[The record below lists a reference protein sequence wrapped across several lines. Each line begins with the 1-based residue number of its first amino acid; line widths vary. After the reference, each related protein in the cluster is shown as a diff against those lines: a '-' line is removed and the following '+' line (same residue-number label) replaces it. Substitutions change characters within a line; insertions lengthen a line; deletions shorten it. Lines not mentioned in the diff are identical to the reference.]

1 VAAPNRIISLNLG
14 MQTVGMAEFRTSST
28 GGLVLNSFKLT
39 ELLAD
44 PSAEA
49 SRIAQ
54 MKIAIQEMGDAY
66 KLKGLRVNYSIPA
79 QSVFTRFV
87 KLPAVGAEKV
97 DQIIT
102 FEAQQNVPFPID
114 EVVWDYQ
121 LVGGQPEKLEVVL
134 VAIKADLLDD
144 LNNAVEDSGLKTNV
158 VDVAPMAL
166 YNAFRYNYSD
176 MSGCSLLIDI
186 GSRTT
191 NLIFV
196 EPNKVFSRSIPI
208 GGSTISAAIAKD
220 FNEPFGASEE
230 RKRALG
236 FVSLGGAYAEPS
248 DPDVAR
254 VSKMIRNSM
263 TRLHAEIS
271 RSISFYR
278 SQQGGSQPARVF
290 LAGGSVSLPYMREF
304 FAEKLQMPIEFF
316 NALRNVAVG
325 NDVNLEEAGKSAHVL
340 GELVG
345 LSLRSMSECP
355 MELNLQPAS
364 VVKAHKLAQKRPYI
378 VLAGLCVLLS
388 LAGWWLY
395 FQRAT
400 QVESA
405 VIGELQQKIAPLKQ
419 KETQFQ
425 NTRKEIQAAQATA
438 APFIEAVN
446 ERGYWV
452 AILDELNARLPERY
466 VWITQ
471 FEPITIS
478 GDKATPLMSAETGA
492 THSAEIPTPPPVGPG
507 GPRGQGEARQIFGL
521 RLHGLYLESPTEA
534 GVVDQFA
541 KNLEDSPLVSKVTVV
556 TRATPTQTEW
566 AYDYELQV
574 ELKTAIKPQ

>member
-1 VAAPNRIISLNLG
+1 
-14 MQTVGMAEFRTSST
+14 
-28 GGLVLNSFKLT
+28 
-39 ELLAD
+39 
-44 PSAEA
+44 
-49 SRIAQ
+49 
-54 MKIAIQEMGDAY
+54 
-66 KLKGLRVNYSIPA
+66 
-79 QSVFTRFV
+79 
-87 KLPAVGAEKV
+87 
-97 DQIIT
+97 
-102 FEAQQNVPFPID
+102 
-114 EVVWDYQ
+114 
-121 LVGGQPEKLEVVL
+121 PEKLEVVL

-236 FVSLGGAYAEPS
+236 FVSLGGAYSEPS

-466 VWITQ
+466 V
-471 FEPITIS
+471 
-478 GDKATPLMSAETGA
+478 
-492 THSAEIPTPPPVGPG
+492 
-507 GPRGQGEARQIFGL
+507 
-521 RLHGLYLESPTEA
+521 
-534 GVVDQFA
+534 
-541 KNLEDSPLVSKVTVV
+541 
-556 TRATPTQTEW
+556 
-566 AYDYELQV
+566 
-574 ELKTAIKPQ
+574 

>member
-1 VAAPNRIISLNLG
+1 
-14 MQTVGMAEFRTSST
+14 MQTLGLAEFRTNST
-28 GGLVLNSFKLT
+28 GGLVLNNFKLT

-44 PSAEA
+44 PAAEG
-49 SRIAQ
+49 SRLAQ
-54 MKIAIQEMGDAY
+54 MKLTVTEMVQGM
-66 KLKGLRVNYSIPA
+66 KVGGERVNYSIPA

-87 KLPAVGAEKV
+87 KLPSVGVEKV

-121 LVGGQPEKLEVVL
+121 LVGGEENKMEVVL
-134 VAIKADLLDD
+134 VAIKADLLDG
-144 LNNAVEDSGLKTNV
+144 LNDTVEASGLKTNV

-208 GGSTISAAIAKD
+208 GGSTITAAVAKD
-220 FNEPFGASEE
+220 FNEAFGASEE
-230 RKRALG
+230 KKKAVG

-254 VSKMIRNSM
+254 VSKMVRNTM

-278 SQQGGSQPARVF
+278 AQQAGSQPARVF
-290 LAGGSVSLPYMREF
+290 LAGGSTSLPYMREF
-304 FAEKLQMPIEFF
+304 FHEKLQLPIEFF
-316 NALRNVAVG
+316 NPLRNVSVG
-325 NDVNLEEAGKSAHVL
+325 SQVNLEEAGKSAHVL

-345 LSLRSMSECP
+345 LSLRSISECP

-364 VVKAHKLAQKRPYI
+364 VVKAHKLAEKRPYV

-395 FQRAT
+395 FQRAA
-400 QVESA
+400 QVETIVDA
-405 VIGELQQKIAPLKQ
+405 QLAEKIAPLKQ
-419 KETQFQ
+419 KETQFAAL
-425 NTRKEIQAAQATA
+425 RKEIEAEQETA
-438 APFIEAVN
+438 APYLQAVQ

-452 AILDELNARLPERY
+452 SVLNDFNARLPERFI
-466 VWITQ
+466 WITT
-471 FEPITIS
+471 FEPVTFT
-478 GDKATPLMSAETGA
+478 GTTATPLMSAEGPAVRVAEPAAARPNARGA
-492 THSAEIPTPPPVGPG
+492 AAGKPV
-507 GPRGQGEARQIFGL
+507 FGV
-521 RLHGLYLESPTEA
+521 RLHGLYLENTNEA
-534 GVVDQFA
+534 GVVDLFE
-541 KNLEDSPLVSKVTVV
+541 KNLQQSPFVSKVTVAV
-556 TRATPTQTEW
+556 RATPTQTEW
-566 AYDYELQV
+566 AYDYELHV
-574 ELKTAIKPQ
+574 ELKEGINPQ

>member
-1 VAAPNRIISLNLG
+1 
-14 MQTVGMAEFRTSST
+14 MQTIGLAEFRTSSS
-28 GGLVLNSFKLT
+28 GGLVLNHFKLT

-44 PSAEA
+44 PSAEGT
-49 SRIAQ
+49 RLAQ
-54 MKIAIQEMGDAY
+54 MKIAVQEMFEGL
-66 KLKGLRVNYSIPA
+66 KLKGGRVNYTIPA

-87 KLPAVGAEKV
+87 RLPSVGVDQV

-121 LVGGQPEKLEVVL
+121 LVGGQEDKMEVVL

-144 LNNAVEDSGLKTNV
+144 LNDAVEACGLKANV

-208 GGSTISAAIAKD
+208 GGSAVTAAIAKD
-220 FNEPFGASEE
+220 FNEPFGAAEE
-230 RKRALG
+230 RKKAVG
-236 FVSLGGAYAEPS
+236 FVSLGGAYAEAS

-278 SQQGGSQPARVF
+278 SQQSGSQPARVF
-290 LAGGSVSLPYMREF
+290 LCGGSTSLSYMKEF

-316 NALRNVAVG
+316 NPLRNVAVG
-325 NDVNLEEAGKSAHVL
+325 NDVNMEEAGRSAHVL

-345 LSLRSMSECP
+345 LSLRSISECP

-364 VVKAHKLAQKRPYI
+364 VVKAQSLSQKRPYL
-378 VLAGLCVLLS
+378 VLAGLCLLLS

-400 QVESA
+400 QVETT
-405 VIGELQQKIAPLKQ
+405 VIGELDRKIAPLKQ
-419 KETQFQ
+419 KETQIQ
-425 NTRKEIQAAQATA
+425 AAAKEIQAAKATA
-438 APFIEAVN
+438 EPFLIAVN
-446 ERGYWV
+446 DRGYWV
-452 AILDELNARLPERY
+452 ALIDDLNARLPERSIW
-466 VWITQ
+466 VTLL
-471 FEPITIS
+471 EPVTIG
-478 GDKATPLMSAETGA
+478 GDGKPTPLFSADSK
-492 THSAEIPTPPPVGPG
+492 SAPAPAASPG
-507 GPRGQGEARQIFGL
+507 GAAAKSSVGL
-521 RLHGLYLESPTEA
+521 RLHGLYLDNPNQA
-534 GVVDQFA
+534 AVIDQFA
-541 KNLEDSPLVSKVTVV
+541 KRLEESPFVGKVNVAM
-556 TRATPTQTEW
+556 RGTPTQTEW
-566 AYDYELQV
+566 AYDYELLV
-574 ELKTAIKPQ
+574 ELKNPISLK